1 MCRCV
6 YIIPYPRHNQEIFLR
21 KDPITIGGFEIFG
34 LEILRVKKMMK
45 WVVLPSK
52 SSLATIKQVSKS
64 FTKNLK
70 IDRKFP

>member
-1 MCRCV
+1 MQ
-6 YIIPYPRHNQEIFLR
+6 ILDPY
-21 KDPITIGGFEIFG
+21 TIGGFEIFG
-34 LEILRVKKMMK
+34 SEIVWVQKPVK